1 MDYQKTFTDTE
12 VSEILTRIERVAVR
26 GGLDTVLTLANTVR
40 AVIPALA
47 HAVRSGAERG
57 TLAAMLMGSGFSKGT
72 AYRAVRIAAARARR
86 ADPASGTDAEK
97 DRPARA
103 VPPAQATPVMRPVP
117 ILKPAAASPVTAA
130 GHEPALEHYRADALP
145 SHITRGVA
153 LPTARDGGR
162 VWIDCLPFDANREA
176 PFGADAHGAPW
187 APYGR
192 DARGRFLNYV
202 GAALGATGRIGQGH
216 FAGEPDEP

>member
-1 MDYQKTFTDTE
+1 MDSQKTFTDTE
-12 VSEILTRIERVAVR
+12 VSEILKRIERVTAH
-26 GGLDTVLTLANTVR
+26 GGVDTVLTLANTVR
-40 AVIPALA
+40 AVIPALT
-47 HAVRSGAERG
+47 HALRSGAERG
-57 TLAAMLMGSGFSKGT
+57 TLAAMLMGCGFSKAT
-72 AYRAVRIAAARARR
+72 AYRAVRIASARARQ

-103 VPPAQATPVMRPVP
+103 VPPTPAVPVIPPVP
-117 ILKPAAASPVTAA
+117 APKPLAASPVTTA

-145 SHITRGVA
+145 PHITRGVA

-162 VWIDCLPFDANREA
+162 VWIDCLPFDANRAA

-187 APYGR
+187 APYGQ

-202 GAALGATGRIGQGH
+202 GAALGATGRIGRGH